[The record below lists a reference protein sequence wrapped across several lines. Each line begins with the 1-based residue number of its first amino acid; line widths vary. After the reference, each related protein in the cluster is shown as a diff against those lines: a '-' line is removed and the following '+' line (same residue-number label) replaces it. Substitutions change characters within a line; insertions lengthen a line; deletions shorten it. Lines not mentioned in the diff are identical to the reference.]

1 LIRILSSRKLSSLVV
16 KTTRSLRQQSVT
28 PFLALFIAVTC
39 AGCAVTRPPLVY
51 ENGVAYGRTRG
62 AWRDRWWNYYE
73 AGRDYSKVDSGLEYA
88 VLCFRGAIA
97 RRSRDQYGARTYGV
111 HFLEEYFPHRE
122 LGITLFRLGDFDGAI
137 RELALSRSQT
147 DSARAR
153 YYLNRARGLRLQAL
167 DLDLGP
173 PTIAIVSP
181 TGSGPTADFSIV
193 LSGTARDDRGVA
205 GLIVNGKPQDL
216 ELAQKEVHFSVR
228 VPLASGPN
236 VLNVNAEDLVSK
248 RTQVTATVIAD
259 WDGPVVA
266 ISEPLAD
273 AVVTEP
279 SVSVRGTLLDATG
292 VSLLEINGR
301 DVPIHGAPGSKQV
314 DFVDE
319 IMLERGR
326 NTISLVAVDR
336 VGNTTS
342 SELTVFF
349 RHRDSVVMR
358 AFPRNKNRIMLAM
371 AGDHIPIHR
380 DFFTSTAHAEGN
392 RMMFAQAPGESPDT
406 EPVRIVLADL
416 REYQSTYYSWARVS
430 GTAEGAKPIKTVQ
443 VNDRPLVTASLDKQR
458 VDFNLKLPLEV
469 GENEITVGAVDVDNR
484 LAMKTVR
491 IERKEPEL
499 AALRY
504 RMALAVP
511 RFIEIGEVDP
521 SLSELAYT
529 LLNQAFVQGGR
540 FHMPVRGT
548 DLEPVLDELAL
559 SATIFVDPETVQRTG
574 RLVGADAVL
583 LVSIT
588 EEWNDEVTI
597 LTRLINTET
606 GTYMAEDTMPDIF
619 AAGKS
624 MEVLQEKLQ
633 ILADRYAVA
642 FPLLKG
648 KVAAIRGDDVITNV
662 GRDEGLKAQMK
673 FHVYKELGTIV
684 DPETGEEICPDV
696 DVLTQAFIH
705 EVYENGSRAEVI
717 KPERLEDIAPGD
729 SVMTK

>member
-1 LIRILSSRKLSSLVV
+1 MVKRCRSSVA
-16 KTTRSLRQQSVT
+16 RSVPR
-28 PFLALFIAVTC
+28 FLALLIAVTC
-39 AGCAVTRPPLVY
+39 VGCAVTRPPLVY
-51 ENGVAYGRTRG
+51 ESGVPYGETRG

-88 VLCFRGAIA
+88 AVCFRGAIA
-97 RRSRDQYGARTYGV
+97 RRPNDQYRARTYGM

-122 LGITLFRLGDFDGAI
+122 LGITLFRMGDFEGAI
-137 RELALSRSQT
+137 RELQVSRSQT

-153 YYLNRARGLRLQAL
+153 YYLNRATGLRLQAL
-167 DLDLGP
+167 DLDEQP
-173 PTIAIVSP
+173 PAIHITSP
-181 TGSGPTADFSIV
+181 AMSGATSDFSVV

-205 GLIVNGKPQDL
+205 GLVVNGKPHDL
-216 ELAQKEVHFSVR
+216 ELAHEEVHFSVR

-236 VLNVNAEDLVSK
+236 VMHVNAQDLVGK
-248 RTQVTATVIAD
+248 GTETTATVVAD

-266 ISEPLAD
+266 LSEPLPD
-273 AVVTEP
+273 AVVSDST
-279 SVSVRGTLLDATG
+279 VSVRGTLLDETG
-292 VSLLEINGR
+292 VLWLKIN
-301 DVPIHGAPGSKQV
+301 DVEVPIQSIPEAKEV
-314 DFVDE
+314 DFVHE
-319 IMLERGR
+319 VMLDRGL
-326 NTISLVAVDR
+326 NTISLVAADP
-336 VGNTTS
+336 VGNKTS
-342 SELTVFF
+342 SELNVFF
-349 RHRDSVVMR
+349 GHQEPVARP
-358 AFPRNKNRIMLAM
+358 AFPPGRILLAM
-371 AGDHIPIHR
+371 AADYIPVDREFATSAARMTEHR
-380 DFFTSTAHAEGN
+380 VVL
-392 RMMFAQAPGESPDT
+392 AQGPGVPLET

-416 REYQSTYYSWARVS
+416 REYQSTYYSWTRLSGRAESAR
-430 GTAEGAKPIKTVQ
+430 PIKTVE

-469 GENEITVGAVDVDNR
+469 GENEITVQAVDVDNR

-491 IERKEPEL
+491 VERREPEL

-511 RFIEIGEVDP
+511 RFIEIGAVDP

-559 SATIFVDPETVQRTG
+559 SSTIFVDPDTVQRTG

-588 EEWNDEVTI
+588 EEWNDEVTV
-597 LTRLINTET
+597 LTRLVNTET
-606 GTYMAEDTMPDIF
+606 GTYMVEDTMPDIF

-624 MEVLQEKLQ
+624 MEALQEKLQ

-642 FPLLKG
+642 FPLLEG
-648 KVAAIRGDDVITNV
+648 KVAAIRGSDVMTNV
-662 GRDEGLKAQMK
+662 GSGDGLREQMK

-705 EVYENGSRAEVI
+705 EVYENGSRAELI
-717 KPERLEDIAPGD
+717 RTERLDDIAVGD